1 MLGVTNRH
9 QAQNRK
15 ENMITA
21 SESKL
26 GSTMSKVFV
35 VTIILSFGIQ
45 AFLIP
50 ADQVGYNETWGPAL
64 SILNFVLSFAFLF
77 VLYIGTKLFGGD
89 ENAYVNVT
97 GTMAFVA
104 HVVNTM
110 PAFGAIGQ
118 ENSIGETFLTTNQVI
133 DATSAATSCL
143 LYTSPSPRDRS
154 LSRMPS
160 SA

>member
-50 ADQVGYNETWGPAL
+50 AE
-64 SILNFVLSFAFLF
+64 
-77 VLYIGTKLFGGD
+77 
-89 ENAYVNVT
+89 
-97 GTMAFVA
+97 
-104 HVVNTM
+104 
-110 PAFGAIGQ
+110 
-118 ENSIGETFLTTNQVI
+118 
-133 DATSAATSCL
+133 
-143 LYTSPSPRDRS
+143 
-154 LSRMPS
+154 
-160 SA
+160 